1 MSGLQI
7 KRVDWLL
14 SGTVAGTIGI
24 VLAVLLGFDILLALS
39 EELGDLGTGDYTLVK
54 ALIHVGYTVP
64 RRIHE
69 LFGSAALIGSL
80 AGLGLLAGN
89 GEITALRAAG
99 MSKLRIALSA
109 TATVA
114 ALGLAVSALGET
126 LAPEGERWAQRLV
139 VQAKHHDYA
148 LAQGSGLWAR
158 DGEAVI
164 NAKRAF
170 VNAEREL
177 ELREIRL
184 YFFDSEGRLS
194 RIVRSEGGIFRDD
207 AWQLDDVRQF
217 TFHDDRI
224 VSTQLPTGTWASD
237 LDPEVLSLGAI
248 RPRYLGLAGLV
259 ENYRYNKASGLN
271 TQALES
277 AFWARLFNPVATLAL
292 VFAITPFAFGTLRSG
307 GLGKR
312 LFLGIIIA
320 VAFYFIQRAL
330 INLADVYGYSLPLI
344 NALPVLL
351 LTAIGAFYYRRHA

>member
-24 VLAVLLGFDILLALS
+24 VLAVLVGFDILLALS

-114 ALGLAVSALGET
+114 ALARGERAGRDVGAGRRALGAT
-126 LAPEGERWAQRLV
+126 PGGAGQAPRLRPGP
-139 VQAKHHDYA
+139 
-148 LAQGSGLWAR
+148 GSGLWAR

-184 YFFDSEGRLS
+184 YFFDGEGRLS
-194 RIVRSEGGIFRDD
+194 RIVRSRAASSATMPGSWTMS
-207 AWQLDDVRQF
+207 ASSP
-217 TFHDDRI
+217 
-224 VSTQLPTGTWASD
+224 STTTGSSPRSCRLAPG
-237 LDPEVLSLGAI
+237 LRPDPEVLSLGAI
-248 RPRYLGLAGLV
+248 RPRYLAWPTG
-259 ENYRYNKASGLN
+259 
-271 TQALES
+271 
-277 AFWARLFNPVATLAL
+277 
-292 VFAITPFAFGTLRSG
+292 
-307 GLGKR
+307 
-312 LFLGIIIA
+312 
-320 VAFYFIQRAL
+320 
-330 INLADVYGYSLPLI
+330 
-344 NALPVLL
+344 
-351 LTAIGAFYYRRHA
+351 

>member
-1 MSGLQI
+1 MRPASV

-14 SGTVAGTIGI
+14 AGTVAGTIGL
-24 VLAVLLGFDILLALS
+24 VLAVLVGFDVLLALS
-39 EELGDLGTGDYTLVK
+39 EELGDLGTGDYTLTK
-54 ALIHVGYTVP
+54 ALIYVAYTVP

-69 LFGSAALIGSL
+69 LFGSSALIGTL
-80 AGLGLLAGN
+80 IGLGLLAGN

-99 MSKLRIALSA
+99 LSKLRIALSA
-109 TATVA
+109 TVTVA
-114 ALGLAVSALGET
+114 ALGLAVSAMGET
-126 LAPEGERWAQRLV
+126 LAPEGERWAQRLS

-148 LAQGSGLWAR
+148 LAQGSGMWAR

-170 VNAEREL
+170 VNPDREL

-184 YFFDSEGRLS
+184 YFFDDEGRLS
-194 RIVRSEGGIFRDD
+194 RIMRSESGIFRED

-217 TFHDDRI
+217 TFEPDRI
-224 VSTQLPTGTWASD
+224 HATQFPTSTWASN

-248 RPRYLGLAGLV
+248 RPRYLGVAGLL

-277 AFWARLFNPVATLAL
+277 AFWARVFNPLSTLAL

-312 LFLGIIIA
+312 VFLGIIIA

-344 NALPVLL
+344 NAMPALL
-351 LTAIGAFYYRRHA
+351 LTAIGWLYYRRNA